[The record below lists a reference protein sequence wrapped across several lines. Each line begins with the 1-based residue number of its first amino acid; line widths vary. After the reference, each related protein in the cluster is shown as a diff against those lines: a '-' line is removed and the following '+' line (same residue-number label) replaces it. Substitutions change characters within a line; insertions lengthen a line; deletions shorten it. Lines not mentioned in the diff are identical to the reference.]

1 MLPEQRAWRQF
12 AYLPNRHRVPDVR
25 MLHEFRRRIGVA
37 GLRRV
42 NEVLLTPLLETL
54 PVDRPTITLMDATD
68 LPAADRG
75 FKKNDRPLRSCARR
89 PGWTHTQD
97 RTKSLLCRLQ
107 ATHVPIVALCPRRA
121 GRAGAPDVLGCACQ
135 CGRRRAVGANTAMV
149 RPALELEAGLCRRR
163 HGIAGCGQ

>member
-1 MLPEQRAWRQF
+1 VKSPLPTTGTNALLDQLSPFIPDTFLREQWPHTATGGRQGSFSAAPLWRVHLLALLTPVHSLNLLVQMLPEQRAWRQF

-54 PVDRPTITLMDATD
+54 PFDRPTITLMDATD

-97 RTKSLLCRLQ
+97 RT
-107 ATHVPIVALCPRRA
+107 
-121 GRAGAPDVLGCACQ
+121 
-135 CGRRRAVGANTAMV
+135 
-149 RPALELEAGLCRRR
+149 
-163 HGIAGCGQ
+163 